1 MARATWSGSISFG
14 LVSVPVQL
22 FTAVRS
28 HSVHFTQLNR
38 ETGNR
43 VRVKRVDEQTGAEVE
58 YRDIVK
64 GYEVADEQYV
74 VVEPEELDELDPDA
88 SRLID
93 IEDFVDLREIDP
105 IYYDRAYYLMPSSDA
120 AAKPYR
126 LLAEAMEQADKVA
139 VARFVMRNKEYL
151 AAVRARDGLLLLSTM
166 HYADEVADPADLDA
180 TDTLGQ
186 VEVSKRELAMAE
198 QLIDSLVAGFDPSK
212 YHDEYQQRVTDFL
225 EAKAEGQDI
234 EIVAPERD
242 TGGVIDLMAALEQ
255 SLDRAKQDRAGG
267 GKGSRAGKG
276 SAGGTGAAR
285 DYGSMS
291 KDELYELAQER
302 DLSGRSSMTKDE
314 LAAALADGD
323 ATSKAS

>member
-28 HSVHFTQLNR
+28 HSVSFTQLNR

-43 VRVKRVDEQTGAEVE
+43 VRNKRVDEQTGKEVE

-64 GYEVADEQYV
+64 GYEVADAQYV
-74 VVEPEELDELDPDA
+74 VVEPEELDELDPEA

-105 IYYDRAYYLMPSSDA
+105 IYYDRAYYLMPSSEA
-120 AAKPYR
+120 AAKPYK
-126 LLAEAMEQADKVA
+126 LLAQAMEQADKVA

-180 TDTLGQ
+180 TDTLRG
-186 VEVSKRELAMAE
+186 VEVSDRELAMAE
-198 QLIDSLVAGFDPSK
+198 QLIDSLVAEFDPSQ
-212 YHDEYQQRVTDFL
+212 YHDEYQQRVTEFL
-225 EAKAEGQDI
+225 EAKAEGQEI

-255 SLDRAKQDRAGG
+255 SLDRAKKDRAGG
-267 GKGSRAGKG
+267 GSG
-276 SAGGTGAAR
+276 GGTAAAGR
-285 DYGSMS
+285 DYASMS

-302 DLSGRSSMTKDE
+302 ELPGRSSMTKDE
-314 LAAALADGD
+314 LAAALAEGD

>member
-28 HSVHFTQLNR
+28 HSVRFTQLHR
-38 ETGNR
+38 DTGNR
-43 VRVKRVDEQTGAEVE
+43 VRNKRVDEQTGEEVA
-58 YRDIVK
+58 YDDIVK
-64 GYEVADEQYV
+64 GYEVADDQYV
-74 VVEPEELDELDPDA
+74 VVDPDELDELDPEA

-105 IYYDRAYYLMPSSDA
+105 LYYDRAYYLMPAGEA
-120 AAKPYR
+120 AAKPYK
-126 LLAEAMEQADKVA
+126 LLADAMERADKVA

-180 TDTLGQ
+180 TDTLEQ
-186 VEVSKRELAMAE
+186 VDVAPRELAMAE
-198 QLIDSLVAGFDPSK
+198 QLIDSLVAEFDPTR
-212 YHDEYQQRVTDFL
+212 YRDEYQERVTAFL
-225 EAKAEGQDI
+225 EAKAEGQQV
-234 EIVAPERD
+234 EITPPERD

-255 SLDRAKQDRAGG
+255 SLDRAKRDRGSGG
-267 GKGSRAGKG
+267 GRS
-276 SAGGTGAAR
+276 AAR
-285 DYGSMS
+285 DYGAMS

-302 DLSGRSSMTKDE
+302 DLPGRSSMSKEE
-314 LAAALADGD
+314 LAQALAAGEN
-323 ATSKAS
+323 TSKAS